1 MDFGTR
7 IELIK
12 KVSRSLA
19 AQGWADAGLIV
30 RQADLRNLDQ
40 EADLYETCLWSMEGA
55 DDETLQMLDAY
66 LHSAT
71 STTPEDEPWQ
81 DAERLRL
88 FLSHLAAHKE
98 TATELA
104 RVLSRW
110 GIEAFVAH
118 VSIEPNQEWQR
129 VIEASLASC
138 DALAALLH
146 EGFLESRWCD
156 QEVGF
161 VFGRHQPVISL
172 SYEVDPHGFLGNKQ
186 AVNARLPLGHVAQ
199 EIVKLLLNDRRSGA
213 AMSAALVQAIARS
226 ASWDFTNAALPLL
239 RDHGTHLTSAD
250 AATLR
255 RAQKTNIEIGNATV
269 VNNGI
274 LDEIETRHGIRPTA
288 SAPLAAPAGYD
299 PAEEPF

>member
-7 IELIK
+7 VELIK

-19 AQGWADAGLIV
+19 AQGWADAGLIA
-30 RQADLRNLDQ
+30 RQANLRHLN
-40 EADLYETCLWSMEGA
+40 EEGELYESCLWSVEDA
-55 DDETLQMLDAY
+55 SDETLLLLDAY

-71 STTPEDEPWQ
+71 STAPEDEPWQ
-81 DAERLRL
+81 DADRLRL
-88 FLSHLAAHKE
+88 FLSHLAAHRA

-104 RVLSRW
+104 QTLSRW
-110 GIEAFVAH
+110 GIEGFVAH
-118 VSIEPNQEWQR
+118 VSIEPNREWQR
-129 VIEASLASC
+129 VIEASLATC

-146 EGFLESRWCD
+146 ADFLESRWCD

-186 AVNARLPLGHVAQ
+186 AINARQRPEQVAP
-199 EIVKLLLNDRRSGA
+199 EIVKLLLTDRRSGA

-226 ASWDFTNAALPLL
+226 PSWRFSNEALPLL
-239 RDHGTHLTSAD
+239 RDHGSHLTTVD

-255 RAQKTNIEIGNATV
+255 RAQKTNVEVGDAAV
-269 VNNGI
+269 VNTGI
-274 LDEIETRHGIRPTA
+274 LDEIETRHSIQPTV
-288 SAPLAAPAGYD
+288 AANPAGYD
-299 PAEEPF
+299 PDEEPF

>member
-19 AQGWADAGLIV
+19 AQGWADAALIV
-30 RQADLRNLDQ
+30 RQADLRHISDDN
-40 EADLYETCLWSMEGA
+40 DLYESCIYSVEEA
-55 DDETLQMLDAY
+55 NDATLQVLDAY

-71 STTPEDEPWQ
+71 STAPEDEPWQ
-81 DAERLRL
+81 DAAKFRL
-88 FLSHLAAHKE
+88 FLSHLAAQRAA
-98 TATELA
+98 ATELA
-104 RVLSRW
+104 QTLSKW
-110 GIEAFVAH
+110 GVEGFVAH

-172 SYEVDPHGFLGNKQ
+172 SYEIDPHGFLGNKQ
-186 AVNARLPLGHVAQ
+186 AINARQSSNQVAA
-199 EIVKLLLNDRRSGA
+199 EIVKLLLADRRSGA

-226 ASWDFTNAALPLL
+226 RSWRFTNEALPLL
-239 RDHGTHLTSAD
+239 RDHGSHLTGAD

-255 RAQKTNIEIGNATV
+255 RAQKTNIDIGDAAV

-274 LDEIETRHGIRPTA
+274 LDEIETRHGIQPTPTTEP
-288 SAPLAAPAGYD
+288 SAFKSD
-299 PAEEPF
+299 EEPF